1 MDVHS
6 LQLTAPMGGPRT
18 TRRRRRPRA
27 AARPDPRGPE
37 AKAADT
43 TRRLLL
49 AYTGS
54 SIVIGLAAL
63 AWTTATVPLLP
74 ALNPGLDGTSLT
86 GPSGGLLLWIAFG
99 LIGSLRVLPIPGSS
113 AVWTFHFPFVAAAMV
128 LGGPTAGA
136 WVGFLATL
144 ERRELESQPWY
155 GTLANHAV
163 IAFGAVVGGLTV
175 LVVRGALASINIDPG
190 AAGVLAIAA
199 GTLVLAVTVNGV
211 AAGTIILRE
220 RLAPMAVIDIL
231 VRSLGR
237 VTLAEIVLASV
248 FTVAYVAVGWWA
260 PLALAVVVLLIWPG
274 EGFEGIDPLMKLPRR
289 TVFKRELESTV
300 ARTRRGLAPGGLL
313 LIIDLDGFG
322 QLNKDFGMH
331 VGDEVLAEIGERLRA
346 LVRTTDVVA
355 RLGGDE
361 LAMLY
366 RGAIDASAALRLAAA
381 VEAAIRRP
389 VGTSVGAVRVG
400 VSIGALPIRPAPSI
414 PSAATLMDWADGTM
428 QEQKKAQKEGR
439 SQKGVKFDRYGASPS
454 SDTRSDD
461 HPTTWWSR
469 LPRGRSVLELGAF
482 VAAGTVLVATAVVLG
497 IRLLR

>member
-1 MDVHS
+1 M
-6 LQLTAPMGGPRT
+6 
-18 TRRRRRPRA
+18 
-27 AARPDPRGPE
+27 
-37 AKAADT
+37 
-43 TRRLLL
+43 
-49 AYTGS
+49 
-54 SIVIGLAAL
+54 
-63 AWTTATVPLLP
+63 
-74 ALNPGLDGTSLT
+74 
-86 GPSGGLLLWIAFG
+86 
-99 LIGSLRVLPIPGSS
+99 
-113 AVWTFHFPFVAAAMV
+113 
-128 LGGPTAGA
+128 
-136 WVGFLATL
+136 
-144 ERRELESQPWY
+144 
-155 GTLANHAV
+155 

-175 LVVRGALASINIDPG
+175 LVVRGALASVNIDPG

-220 RLAPMAVIDIL
+220 RLAPMAVVDIL

-313 LIIDLDGFG
+313 LMIDLDGFG

-366 RGAIDASAALRLAAA
+366 RGAIDAAAALRLAAA

-389 VGTSVGAVRVG
+389 VATSVGAVRVG
-400 VSIGALPIRPAPSI
+400 VSIGALPIRPAGSI

-439 SQKGVKFDRYGASPS
+439 SLKGVKFDRYGASPS
-454 SDTRSDD
+454 ASDARSDG
-461 HPTTWWSR
+461 HPMSWRSR
-469 LPRGRSVLELGAF
+469 LPRGRSDVLELGAF
-482 VAAGTVLVATAVVLG
+482 VAAGAVLVATAVVLG